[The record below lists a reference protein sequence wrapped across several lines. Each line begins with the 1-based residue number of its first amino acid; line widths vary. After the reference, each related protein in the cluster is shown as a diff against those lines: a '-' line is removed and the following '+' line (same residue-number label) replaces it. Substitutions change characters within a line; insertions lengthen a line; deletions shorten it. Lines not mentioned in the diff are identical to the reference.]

1 MVYFQVIIPIALALV
16 ALVVPSNRIRPWL
29 IPITGVIHFCL
40 TLWLLFN
47 PEQCYVNSWL
57 ILDPVGKII
66 LLNVSILYLV
76 CSFYAAGY
84 LQYRLENK
92 NRIFVACFVA
102 FIGIFTLV
110 CWSYNLGVMWIS
122 IEATTL
128 ITAPLIYFNKSTQS
142 IEATWKYLMVGSV
155 GIALALLG
163 TFFLAYSAIVGGT
176 DASMDFYYLLKNGG
190 TLNKGWLQAAFIL
203 LLIGYGTKMGLA
215 PMHTWKPDAYGEAPG
230 IVGAILSGGVTS
242 GAFLAITR
250 IWQICNV
257 AGETAFTSKIL
268 MGIGLFSMLI
278 ASIFMMNQRDFKR
291 MLAYSSVEHMGILII
306 GLSVGTT
313 ALFATFFHVIASTMT
328 KGMLF
333 LSSGN
338 INRAYVSKNT
348 RQVTGAIRRLPISG
362 TLFLIGFLAITGTP
376 PFAPFVSEFMILIKA
391 FAAGHLVAGSLYIL
405 FMLVIFMGMGV
416 TVLKVVYGKVPK
428 DVVDTPYQDGI
439 LTAMPLVA
447 FLVMI
452 LVLGIAMPASLT
464 HLLNEAVSFMGKP
477 I

>member
-1 MVYFQVIIPIALALV
+1 MVYFQVIIPIALALI
-16 ALVVPSNRIRPWL
+16 ALVVQSNRIRPWL
-29 IPITGVIHFCL
+29 VPIAGVFHFCL
-40 TLWLLFN
+40 TLWLLFD

-66 LLNVSILYLV
+66 LFNVSLLYLI

-84 LQYRLENK
+84 LQYRQERQNK
-92 NRIFVACFVA
+92 IFVACLAA
-102 FIGIFTLV
+102 FIGIFSMV
-110 CWSYNLGVMWIS
+110 CWSHNLGVMWIS
-122 IEATTL
+122 IEGTTL
-128 ITAPLIYFNKSTQS
+128 ITAPLIYFNKSKKS
-142 IEATWKYLMVGSV
+142 IEATWKYLIVGSV

-163 TFFLAYSAIVGGT
+163 TFFLAYSSLVGGA
-176 DASMDFYYLLKNGG
+176 DASMDFYYLLENGA
-190 TLNKGWLQAAFIL
+190 TLNKSWLQAAFIL

-230 IVGAILSGGVTS
+230 IVGALLSGGVTS

-257 AGETAFTSKIL
+257 AGETEFTSKIL
-268 MGIGLFSMLI
+268 MGIGLFSMLT

-291 MLAYSSVEHMGILII
+291 MLAYSSVEHMGILIL

-313 ALFATFFHVIASTMT
+313 ALFATFFHVIASTLT

-338 INRAYVSKNT
+338 IHRAYASKNT

-376 PFAPFVSEFMILIKA
+376 PFAPFVSEFMILTNA
-391 FAAGHLVAGSLYIL
+391 FTAGHLVAGSLYIL
-405 FMLVIFMGMGV
+405 FMLIVFMGMGI
-416 TVLKVVYGKVPK
+416 TVVKVVYGEAPE
-428 DVVDTPYQDGI
+428 DAMDTPYHEGI
-439 LTAMPLVA
+439 MTTMPLVL
-447 FLVMI
+447 FLLMI
-452 LVLGIAMPASLT
+452 LILGIAIPTPLT
-464 HLLNEAVSFMGKP
+464 QLINEAVSFMEKP
-477 I
+477 F